1 MKLLIMG
8 APGAGKGTQ
17 ASRIAARH
25 DIPAI
30 STGSIFRENIANGTP
45 LGVQVKQIMDAGQL
59 VSDEITD
66 AIVADRLGQ
75 ADAAQGWLLDGY
87 PRNLHQVEALDQML
101 TGSGT
106 GLDAVIS
113 LLVDE
118 DALVTRLL
126 KRAEIEGRSDDN
138 EETIRARM
146 TVYATETEPLL
157 TTYRERGLLVEV
169 AGTGGVDEV
178 TEQILAALDEFL
190 AARR

>member
-1 MKLLIMG
+1 MNLLIMG

-30 STGSIFRENIANGTP
+30 STGSIFRENIANGTQ
-45 LGVQVKQIMDAGQL
+45 LGLQVKQIMDAGQL

-66 AIVADRLGQ
+66 AIVADRLTHD
-75 ADAAQGWLLDGY
+75 DAANGWLLDGY
-87 PRNLHQVEALDQML
+87 PRNLHQVEALDEL
-101 TGSGT
+101 LAASDLS
-106 GLDAVIS
+106 LDAVIS

-118 DALVTRLL
+118 DELVERLL

-146 TVYATETEPLL
+146 KVYSEETEPLL
-157 TTYRERGLLVEV
+157 STYSDRGLLVEV
-169 AGTGGVDEV
+169 TGVGSVDEV
-178 TEQILAALDEFL
+178 TEQILGALDEFL
-190 AARR
+190 AAKN